1 MKRAKIIFSIILLV
15 CMVMAFTGCDL
26 NYGNPDQLG
35 IEDMSVGMRIL
46 TGLQVALIGI
56 GMVFVVLV
64 VLILLVKLMQLIFSI
79 NFKKLFAKKNKKVDE
94 PKQEEKTEPTKDA
107 DIQADEEVVAVIM
120 ASLIAYYEAS
130 GVEYKSNLP
139 FKVRSIKQIK

>member
-1 MKRAKIIFSIILLV
+1 MKKAKIIISIILLV

-26 NYGNPDQLG
+26 NYGNPDKLEIG
-35 IEDMSVGMRIL
+35 KAGVGTRIL
-46 TGLQVALIGI
+46 IGLQVALIGI
-56 GMVFVVLV
+56 GMVFVVLLM
-64 VLILLVKLMQLIFSI
+64 LILLVKLMQLLFQID
-79 NFKKLFAKKNKKVDE
+79 FKKLFAKKQKKEE
-94 PKQEEKTEPTKDA
+94 PKQVESQPQPAQDA
-107 DIQADEEVVAVIM
+107 DIQAEEEVVAVIM

>member
-26 NYGNPDQLG
+26 NYGNPDRLG

-79 NFKKLFAKKNKKVDE
+79 NFKKLCAKKNKKVDE
-94 PKQEEKTEPTKDA
+94 PKQEENAEPTQDA